1 MSDTLGTSSS
11 DWTGSPSVRPPK
23 GNHGKN
29 MGGSGRHAAPHYLSP
44 RTRYP
49 RPPAEPDPAVRPGQ
63 RSRAGELWRHY
74 RDLPVINSR
83 KKTDG
88 RGAHCPPSNPPG
100 HFMPPRVQLQRP

>member
-29 MGGSGRHAAPHYLSP
+29 MGGSGRHAAPHYLPP

-49 RPPAEPDPAVRPGQ
+49 RPPAEPDPRSGLARGPGQ
-63 RSRAGELWRHY
+63 A
-74 RDLPVINSR
+74 NSGG
-83 KKTDG
+83 TT
-88 RGAHCPPSNPPG
+88 
-100 HFMPPRVQLQRP
+100 VTYQL